1 MSSADP
7 PTLQVITPRRPER
20 VQSDALG
27 HWSALSHCIG
37 DLPMR
42 KLLDAYKADPSLA
55 NAKRVF
61 LYDWKHAFASVLLSP
76 ADQALLQHIIARHNK
91 GE

>member
-1 MSSADP
+1 
-7 PTLQVITPRRPER
+7 
-20 VQSDALG
+20 
-27 HWSALSHCIG
+27 
-37 DLPMR
+37 MR

-61 LYDWKHAFASVLLSP
+61 MYDWKHAFASVLLNS
-76 ADQALLQHIIARHNK
+76 ADQALLQQIIARYNK